1 MTSVTSEIYELLC
14 CKQFV
19 TVAIL
24 LIYHVIRFTDF
35 VLNAVP
41 IRVDEN
47 HELKNNQKNHFFTP
61 DFFIVMNFLMDC
73 VRDGHL
79 SFVCCILTLLLL
91 GGFPAMI
98 STVMAWFWW
107 EIQMLSACAE
117 GRYCSVF
124 PALGWNGKPGK
135 RFAAFTLINCQ
146 HIK

>member
-91 GGFPAMI
+91 GGFPAM
-98 STVMAWFWW
+98 M
-107 EIQMLSACAE
+107 
-117 GRYCSVF
+117 GGF
-124 PALGWNGKPGK
+124 PAVWHDFGGKFK
-135 RFAAFTLINCQ
+135 CFLLAQKVDTALCFQR
-146 HIK
+146 